1 MNKKLKQFT
10 VRLSEDDHIKLV
22 YQAEK
27 LNISQAEFLREMIR
41 KGLLDDIKEYNI
53 LLDDLRKSTRNLSNN
68 INQIAKK
75 INSNILINELQE
87 AEKLH
92 GEITKIWQLLKL

>member
-22 YQAEK
+22 YQTDK